1 MSLSSQPSVERPAS
15 DARSQSSESTASGP
29 ASRTLLIIS
38 LVSGLVTHGYNLSH
52 YPLWLTDEGIYTQ
65 QAWSLINEGRLS
77 PYTYFYDHAPAGWM
91 VMAAW
96 AGILPGEF
104 HTFGNEVNTERV
116 LMLLVHLASV
126 ALLFGIVQ
134 RFSGSAVGAFVAA
147 FIYNFSP
154 LAVYYQRQV
163 LLDNLMVF
171 WVLLSVYLL
180 TRGDRRIVTAML
192 SGLSYGLAMI
202 TKENAI
208 FFAPVLLHLLYRQVQ
223 ASRNRRFALSY
234 WSFAAWG
241 PVSVYTLYASLK
253 NELVPSRFN
262 FSLSSPPA
270 DHVALLYTVWWQLNR
285 NQGGIFDPHSLF
297 WRFSLGAWLPK
308 DHLILVV
315 GSAAMLIA
323 LLIGLRNRQKHANL
337 LIAASLAASY
347 SLYLIRGS
355 VMLEFYVI
363 PLLPFLA
370 LNIGLMLD
378 HLLGS
383 TPAALRAVT
392 GALLVAMLSV
402 PMGGGYVYTH
412 NDKGQVAPQD
422 LYNVPQT
429 PMQEEEIAYVRQHIP
444 TTARIIMDDDVW
456 VELHDQSPP
465 YRYAHSHWKAAGD
478 PAIRDRLFQKDWQN
492 IDYIVMS
499 NKMRA
504 AMEQNNGDG
513 NEGWMLDA
521 IDNHSTR
528 IWTLKRGD
536 VELDVY
542 KIEHGGG

>member
-1 MSLSSQPSVERPAS
+1 V
-15 DARSQSSESTASGP
+15 
-29 ASRTLLIIS
+29 
-38 LVSGLVTHGYNLSH
+38 
-52 YPLWLTDEGIYTQ
+52 
-65 QAWSLINEGRLS
+65 
-77 PYTYFYDHAPAGWM
+77 
-91 VMAAW
+91 
-96 AGILPGEF
+96 
-104 HTFGNEVNTERV
+104 
-116 LMLLVHLASV
+116 
-126 ALLFGIVQ
+126 
-134 RFSGSAVGAFVAA
+134 
-147 FIYNFSP
+147 
-154 LAVYYQRQV
+154 
-163 LLDNLMVF
+163 
-171 WVLLSVYLL
+171 
-180 TRGDRRIVTAML
+180 
-192 SGLSYGLAMI
+192 
-202 TKENAI
+202 
-208 FFAPVLLHLLYRQVQ
+208 
-223 ASRNRRFALSY
+223 
-234 WSFAAWG
+234 
-241 PVSVYTLYASLK
+241 
-253 NELVPSRFN
+253 
-262 FSLSSPPA
+262 
-270 DHVALLYTVWWQLNR
+270 
-285 NQGGIFDPHSLF
+285 
-297 WRFSLGAWLPK
+297 
-308 DHLILVV
+308 
-315 GSAAMLIA
+315 IA

-429 PMQEEEIAYVRQHIP
+429 PRQEEEIAYVRQHIP

-492 IDYIVMS
+492 IDYIGMS

-504 AMEQNNGDG
+504 DMGEKN
-513 NEGWMLDA
+513 
-521 IDNHSTR
+521 
-528 IWTLKRGD
+528 
-536 VELDVY
+536 
-542 KIEHGGG
+542 GGGKGGRV